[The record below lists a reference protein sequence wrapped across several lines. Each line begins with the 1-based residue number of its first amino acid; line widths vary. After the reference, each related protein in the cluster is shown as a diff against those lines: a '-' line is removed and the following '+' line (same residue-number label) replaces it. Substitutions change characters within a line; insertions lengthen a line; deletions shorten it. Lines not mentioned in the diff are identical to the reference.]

1 MPWKTDR
8 TSPALE
14 AVDGVV
20 ADGQRPLS
28 VRTPTVTSW
37 LTSSIMQIWGAHF
50 LGRRSGQYLRES
62 YPLRAP
68 IWRPNVAGASTW
80 KGVVGL
86 VNNQRTCEVAA
97 H

>member
-50 LGRRSGQYLRES
+50 LGPEGQVNTSGRVTRCE
-62 YPLRAP
+62 
-68 IWRPNVAGASTW
+68 RPSG
-80 KGVVGL
+80 GL
-86 VNNQRTCEVAA
+86 TLQVHPHGRGWLA
-97 H
+97 